1 MSNIVLIGFM
11 GSGKSSV
18 ASKISSISDY
28 EFIDTDFL
36 IEKKSKLTI
45 SEIFKI
51 FGEKYFRELERE
63 VINELLSNK
72 KKLVI
77 ATGGGLPCYF
87 ENINKLKTL
96 GKIFFLNVSKKILLK
111 RILNDNKRP
120 LRFTQNLFEKR
131 QHYYTSLADYVIS
144 CDTKSIGDIAEEI
157 LLIKKFKELL

>member
-28 EFIDTDFL
+28 EFIDTDSL

-63 VINELLSNK
+63 TIKELLSYG

-87 ENINKLKTL
+87 KNIKDLKML
-96 GKIFFLNVSKKILLK
+96 GKIFF
-111 RILNDNKRP
+111 
-120 LRFTQNLFEKR
+120 
-131 QHYYTSLADYVIS
+131 
-144 CDTKSIGDIAEEI
+144 
-157 LLIKKFKELL
+157 